1 MKGRDW
7 ISWPVLIVVS
17 TSYRLAIDELS
28 SEIQKLFIMSTS
40 KGFIECNSTDVHGR
54 MHFVFAT

>member
-40 KGFIECNSTDVHGR
+40 KGIAECNSTDIHGR
-54 MHFVFAT
+54 MHLDFAT